1 MRISIEKA
9 ADGSF
14 IVIVPAKEKKNPKGD
29 FICQEDLKYTAKTE
43 DEALKIIGEALK
55 EIKSQ
60 EDEYG
65 IAFKE
70 ASKKSAKK

>member
-1 MRISIEKA
+1 MRISIERA

-14 IVIVPAKEKKNPKGD
+14 IITVPAKEKKGPKGVLV
-29 FICQEDLKYTAKTE
+29 CQEDLKYTAE
-43 DEALKIIGEALK
+43 DEAEALKIIETALK
-55 EIKSQ
+55 EIKPQ

-70 ASKKSAKK
+70 ASEEK